1 MFDNP
6 KSDSPTWFDRYQP
19 ASLDQCVLTACI
31 RSQLETII
39 RKRAVPNLLLIGP
52 PGVGKTTTM
61 KRVLEALHPDV
72 NFEMIRAADQR
83 FDNYLRAKLRM
94 TGGFRVLDG
103 KMVLFID
110 ELDELSIK
118 DQKSVRPA
126 IDAAMLDCSFVATA
140 NVASKIDPA
149 LKSRFRTLDFCP
161 PITFSD
167 ANDPYAT
174 EVTDRMCCILTNERK
189 PFDRSDVEQL
199 VQDFGMNIRD
209 CINELQAR
217 YDC

>member
-174 EVTDRMCCILTNERK
+174 EVTDRMCCILTTERK

>member
-1 MFDNP
+1 MFDNS
-6 KSDSPTWFDRYQP
+6 KSNSPTWFDRHQP

-149 LKSRFRTLDFCP
+149 LKSRFRTLDFSP
-161 PITFSD
+161 PISFSD

-174 EVTDRMCCILTNERK
+174 EVTDRMCCILKTERK